1 MNVNNKLSENF
12 ETESN
17 DSDSSDIFIEDNN
30 NISLNKIKNA
40 MVIFLI
46 KIENVKNQ
54 TMYKVNKAREQAIND
69 IQYKW
74 DEYFASKKI

>member
-1 MNVNNKLSENF
+1 
-12 ETESN
+12 
-17 DSDSSDIFIEDNN
+17 
-30 NISLNKIKNA
+30 

-54 TMYKVNKAREQAIND
+54 TVYKVNKAREQAIND